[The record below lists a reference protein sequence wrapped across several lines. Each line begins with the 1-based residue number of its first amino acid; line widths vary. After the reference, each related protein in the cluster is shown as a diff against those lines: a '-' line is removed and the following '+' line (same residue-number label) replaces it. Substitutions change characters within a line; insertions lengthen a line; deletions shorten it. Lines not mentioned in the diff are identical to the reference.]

1 MYEKREEI
9 KIALKSKRGLLTVLI
24 GSFLVGTS
32 LYIYQPIWPF
42 LVEEAGVNASTYG
55 LIVSGANVL
64 EFVVRWIFASFS
76 SPALTFLLGSIGIAA
91 SSGIILMNIS
101 PLIIFAS
108 LALARMGR
116 ALHIMGRNQVT
127 SLLLKEKAGTVF
139 SSVRVSWQIG
149 AILGPALGVALISIA
164 TRNMALSFGLL
175 FGLLA
180 TFMIA
185 PLIGEF
191 GVKGKG
197 RITFWKGSL
206 TSETRGIVGLT
217 FLNNFARNSFFPF
230 HLVLAPAIFGARVEH
245 IALAA
250 MLEGATSIFF
260 SIPIGWLSDKI
271 RDKRVILG
279 LSEVFMVLGILVY
292 IMPSAGIPGFLA
304 AAVLLGLGSASYAPI
319 VTAVVSKLAP
329 RNPQDAIAFLST
341 AISLSRL
348 PAPIVTGALIA
359 AFSYSVAFTFSSLC
373 LLIVG
378 VTMFVSSMKAVGK
391 FIQ

>member
-1 MYEKREEI
+1 MK
-9 KIALKSKRGLLTVLI
+9 KGLLIVLV

-42 LVEEAGVNASTYG
+42 LVEEAGVDASTYG
-55 LIVSGANVL
+55 LIVSGANVM
-64 EFVVRWIFASFS
+64 EFIVRWIFASFS

-91 SSGIILMNIS
+91 SSGIILMDVS
-101 PLIIFAS
+101 PLAIFTS

-139 SSVRVSWQIG
+139 SSVRVSWQVG
-149 AILGPALGVALISIA
+149 AIVGPALGAALVAIA
-164 TRNMALSFGLL
+164 TRNLALSFGLL
-175 FGLLA
+175 LGLVAAL
-180 TFMIA
+180 MIA
-185 PLIGEF
+185 PLVGEF

-197 RITFWKGSL
+197 RIAFWKGSL
-206 TSETRGIVGLT
+206 TSETREIVGLT
-217 FLNNFARNSFFPF
+217 VLNNFARNSFFPF
-230 HLVLAPAIFGARVEH
+230 HLVLAPAIFGAKVEH

-250 MLEGATSIFF
+250 ILEGLTSISF
-260 SIPIGWLSDKI
+260 SIPIGWLSDRI
-271 RDKRVILG
+271 RDKRLILG
-279 LSEVFMVLGILVY
+279 LSEAFMVLGILVY
-292 IMPSAGIPGFLA
+292 IMPSAGIPGFLT

-319 VTAVVSKLAP
+319 VTAVVSELAP
-329 RNPQDAIAFLST
+329 KNPQDAVAFLST

-359 AFSYSVAFTFSSLC
+359 AFSYSAAFTFSSVC

-378 VTMFVSSMKAVGK
+378 IAMFISSIKITRRFSRPFSG
-391 FIQ
+391 

>member
-1 MYEKREEI
+1 M
-9 KIALKSKRGLLTVLI
+9 
-24 GSFLVGTS
+24 
-32 LYIYQPIWPF
+32 
-42 LVEEAGVNASTYG
+42 EEARVDASTYG

-91 SSGIILMNIS
+91 SSGIILMDIS
-101 PLIIFAS
+101 PLAIFTS

-149 AILGPALGVALISIA
+149 AIIGPALGAALVAIA
-164 TRNMALSFGLL
+164 TRNLALSFGLL

-180 TFMIA
+180 ALIIA
-185 PLIGEF
+185 PLVGEF

-197 RITFWKGSL
+197 KIAFWRGSL
-206 TSETRGIVGLT
+206 TPEIRGTVGLT
-217 FLNNFARNSFFPF
+217 VLNNFARNSFFPF
-230 HLVLAPAIFGARVEH
+230 HLVLAPAIFGAKVEH

-250 MLEGATSIFF
+250 VLEGATSISF

-271 RDKRVILG
+271 KDKRIILG

-292 IMPSAGIPGFLA
+292 IMPSASIPEFLM
-304 AAVLLGLGSASYAPI
+304 AAVLFGLGSASYAPI
-319 VTAVVSKLAP
+319 VTAVVSELAP
-329 RNPQDAIAFLST
+329 RNPQDAVAFLST

-359 AFSYSVAFTFSSLC
+359 AFNYSAAFAFSSLC

-378 VTMFVSSMKAVGK
+378 AAMFLLSMRATNE
-391 FIQ
+391 